1 MSKMESKHNIGV
13 AFHVKRSFHK
23 KLLLEKSNDRFI
35 VGAGG
40 RFIVGAGGEIH
51 SGGGGGLR

>member
-1 MSKMESKHNIGV
+1 MSKIESKHNIGV
-13 AFHVKRSFHK
+13 AFHFKRSFHK

-40 RFIVGAGGEIH
+40 GGEIH
-51 SGGGGGLR
+51 SGGEGGLR